1 MPPDQGLASKQ
12 MAGKKKE
19 KFRITMFLTC
29 NMDGSECLPLMY
41 IGKAKK
47 PRCFK
52 KQSSAERGF
61 YYWNNKKAWMTSEL
75 FEE

>member
-1 MPPDQGLASKQ
+1 

-19 KFRITMFLTC
+19 KFRITMFLAC
-29 NMDGSECLPLMY
+29 NTDGSECLPPMY

-47 PRCFK
+47 LCCFK
-52 KQSSAERGF
+52 KKSPAEHSF
-61 YYWNNKKAWMTSEL
+61 YYQNNKRAWMTSEL